1 MVVRSVRE
9 GARVTRG
16 DLVYLGRVVDRA
28 RGVYRSRERGCSPT
42 TWRRAGS
49 PRCRRAEKAQ
59 CPRRG
64 HDARRVSRRR
74 VPTGLP
80 PVVLG
85 RDDGLRLVGRRGETD
100 GILVDPAGPS
110 DSCHLPVTVISN
122 HNGQAGEEVRLTCVV
137 QRDTGLPLLFR
148 HVAGNAIDVSTITRT
163 IAALGAMCFGPR
175 FPPQSRSIKS
185 ITHFTMPSVSR
196 STKGYSLIQITR
208 STSGMAYS
216 SLRQTLPLGRDQ
228 AGSWDCH
235 ILPHRR
241 MHRFR

>member
-1 MVVRSVRE
+1 M
-9 GARVTRG
+9 
-16 DLVYLGRVVDRA
+16 
-28 RGVYRSRERGCSPT
+28 
-42 TWRRAGS
+42 
-49 PRCRRAEKAQ
+49 
-59 CPRRG
+59 
-64 HDARRVSRRR
+64 
-74 VPTGLP
+74 
-80 PVVLG
+80 LG

-110 DSCHLPVTVISN
+110 DSCRLPVTAISN

-196 STKGYSLIQITR
+196 STKGYSSIQITMLASEEFSHIQSGDNRQSR
-208 STSGMAYS
+208 SADSGQCAGSRLPNLCSGY
-216 SLRQTLPLGRDQ
+216 TPLGCIPLTFV
-228 AGSWDCH
+228 ACGTASTE
-235 ILPHRR
+235 
-241 MHRFR
+241 